1 MWLVVTAV
9 AAAENTLDLYWPDGH
24 CEARVNNLFFFA
36 ALSLLQRDFA
46 ISGLSVCLY
55 VTCWYYAVSK
65 SEPTLASCAK
75 NGLILIWY
83 GIVGFNVPLDT
94 I

>member
-46 ISGLSVCLY
+46 ISGLSVRHMLVLRCLKKR
-55 VTCWYYAVSK
+55 ANFGK
-65 SEPTLASCAK
+65 LR
-75 NGLILIWY
+75 
-83 GIVGFNVPLDT
+83 
-94 I
+94 